1 MTGFEAHATGGLG
14 AQSESGWSRF
24 LVPILT
30 AALVLVL
37 GLVMVG
43 LTNDNTETP
52 LPDRPVSGPSS
63 F

>member
-1 MTGFEAHATGGLG
+1 MTEFEARATGGLG
-14 AQSESGWSRF
+14 AQSDSGWSRF
-24 LVPILT
+24 LMPILT

-43 LTNDNTETP
+43 LTNDNAEMP
-52 LPDRPVSGPSS
+52 LPDPPTSGASS